1 MNIVRIVNILNNVI
15 QRIFPLYSF
24 IVYIF
29 LIRRKGDF
37 DVDVLVLFYF
47 DDIFSLMIC
56 SKFLLE

>member
-47 DDIFSLMIC
+47 DDIFSLIIC

>member
-47 DDIFSLMIC
+47 DDIFSLIIL

>member
-56 SKFLLE
+56 SKF